1 MNARVP
7 THVRE
12 ERSRAQVPA
21 AGPVSTGGTMKKN
34 VITRLL
40 PVLAALACAIP
51 AQAQPP
57 KALEITMANR
67 TAEAE
72 AARGARRPTAEA
84 RPGDVLHYRLLF
96 TNTSPRTVQGIKI
109 ANPLPAGI
117 RFVAGTARATRE
129 DARLE
134 YSADGGRTFSAQ
146 PMEEAE
152 VEGRRVQRPVPAE
165 RYTHVRWT
173 VEGRVAPG
181 ATVTAEFDARLAGT
195 AGTSPGA
202 R

>member
-1 MNARVP
+1 
-7 THVRE
+7 
-12 ERSRAQVPA
+12 
-21 AGPVSTGGTMKKN
+21 MKKN

-40 PVLAALACAIP
+40 PALAALALAIP
-51 AQAQPP
+51 AQAQQQQQA

-72 AARGARRPTAEA
+72 AARGAARATAEA
-84 RPGDVLHYRLLF
+84 KPGDVLHYRLLF

-117 RFVAGTARATRE
+117 RYVAGTARATRD

-146 PMEEAE
+146 PMEEVE
-152 VEGRRVQRPVPAE
+152 VDGRRVQRPVPAE

-181 ATVTAEFDARLAGT
+181 ATVTAEFDARVQDAERKSTT
-195 AGTSPGA
+195 ATPGG